1 MEYASIV
8 LQNEY
13 RQTAWT
19 SPSYNG
25 NMSFL
30 PYPPPPEPGWYDD
43 DVTVMAQPTAEP
55 VDNAA
60 DSLETRERLAAQNES
75 DDHDM
80 QDVSVAK
87 GDAAISDEDD
97 IDWDG
102 TVLSEAFTMKQPK
115 HTYVLD
121 NEQTGQ
127 QVIVDMGVLLG
138 RKPSAEVPAGAKS
151 VKLED
156 PTRTISRNHAAISF
170 DQDGTLWIEDY
181 GSLNGTYIIQDDRN
195 QSGTQADAAGG
206 AMHGAYRRPV
216 LPIPQTVRAFVSEDT
231 ITLTDCVDDLC

>member
-80 QDVSVAK
+80 QDVSVAR
-87 GDAAISDEDD
+87 A
-97 IDWDG
+97 
-102 TVLSEAFTMKQPK
+102 TLPF
-115 HTYVLD
+115 
-121 NEQTGQ
+121 
-127 QVIVDMGVLLG
+127 
-138 RKPSAEVPAGAKS
+138 R
-151 VKLED
+151 
-156 PTRTISRNHAAISF
+156 TRTIST
-170 DQDGTLWIEDY
+170 GTAPCFPKP
-181 GSLNGTYIIQDDRN
+181 S
-195 QSGTQADAAGG
+195 
-206 AMHGAYRRPV
+206 P
-216 LPIPQTVRAFVSEDT
+216 
-231 ITLTDCVDDLC
+231 

>member
-87 GDAAISDEDD
+87 GDAAVSDEDD

-102 TVLSEAFTMKQPK
+102 TVLS
-115 HTYVLD
+115 
-121 NEQTGQ
+121 
-127 QVIVDMGVLLG
+127 
-138 RKPSAEVPAGAKS
+138 
-151 VKLED
+151 
-156 PTRTISRNHAAISF
+156 
-170 DQDGTLWIEDY
+170 
-181 GSLNGTYIIQDDRN
+181 GSLHHEAAEAHVRAGQRADRTAGDRGYGRARLVASLRPKARRR
-195 QSGTQADAAGG
+195 QIGQAGG
-206 AMHGAYRRPV
+206 SDAHNLTQPCGDQLRPGWHAV
-216 LPIPQTVRAFVSEDT
+216 DKRITVRSTARTSSKTMSKPKWNTSRCSWRRHARCVSATSSSNSANSEGV
-231 ITLTDCVDDLC
+231 CQ